1 GASLYF
7 MKRFWIDTM
16 EAELAL
22 PALPPR
28 AALFGTSSNTVAA
41 AMQHAASAAPLMTM
55 TALLACAYAL
65 IYGLAGRILLVFG
78 EFALLGAAATAF
90 GVAVGE
96 MAGIGAPL
104 ILLVIGLMV
113 CLWSVAWAGGVTARA
128 VFVPVMQRSGQHVL
142 IISIGLAI
150 FLAEAVRLAQGSGRR
165 WLSPVWNEPV
175 PLLHA
180 PAFAATM
187 TPAAAGVTGIAL
199 LLGLGLLIAMRISRF
214 GLRWR
219 AAADDALA
227 ASLMGVDLKRVAQTS
242 FVMAAGLAALTG
254 FLLSV
259 HLGGMGFS
267 GGAVFGL
274 KALVGAILGGI
285 GSIGGAWLGGLCV
298 GLIEAVWSAYFPIE
312 WRDVAVFVLLA
323 IILGLRPGGFFG
335 YRDLMPR
342 RV

>member
-1 GASLYF
+1 MMRTRTDHAAPRGFFGIALSSWRHLLMGLGLIMLAGCARSVDETQARACRAVIPALHENSASLIVTRIAPADSSRIIRIDYRARATTGPERAHFLICGFPSDGLGQKKTEIVALRTERGTVTGASLYF

-41 AMQHAASAAPLMTM
+41 AVQHAASAAPLMTM

-180 PAFAATM
+180 PDF
-187 TPAAAGVTGIAL
+187 
-199 LLGLGLLIAMRISRF
+199 
-214 GLRWR
+214 
-219 AAADDALA
+219 
-227 ASLMGVDLKRVAQTS
+227 
-242 FVMAAGLAALTG
+242 
-254 FLLSV
+254 
-259 HLGGMGFS
+259 
-267 GGAVFGL
+267 
-274 KALVGAILGGI
+274 
-285 GSIGGAWLGGLCV
+285 
-298 GLIEAVWSAYFPIE
+298 
-312 WRDVAVFVLLA
+312 
-323 IILGLRPGGFFG
+323 
-335 YRDLMPR
+335 
-342 RV
+342 